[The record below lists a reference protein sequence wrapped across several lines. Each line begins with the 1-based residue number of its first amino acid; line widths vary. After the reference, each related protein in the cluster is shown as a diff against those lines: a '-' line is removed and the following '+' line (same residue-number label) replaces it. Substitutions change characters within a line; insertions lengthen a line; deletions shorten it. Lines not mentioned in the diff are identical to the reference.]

1 MSFSG
6 EHYHIIFLRET
17 QGHAD
22 GPAAVLLHIDG
33 LLRLRDP
40 GKDLTD
46 DGHRLLRAGVIRRH
60 NEHIGQ
66 PRGDLAHDGAL
77 CPVAVAAAAEQH
89 DEAAAAEVAHGTEN
103 VLQSVRRVGII
114 DENGEIV
121 PCLAESWENS
131 EDGLTWTFK
140 IREGVKFSN
149 GEPFDA
155 EAAAENFRAVLDN
168 RQRHAWLELANQI
181 VDVKA
186 LSKTELQITL
196 KSAYY
201 PFLQELALPRPFRF
215 IAPSQFKNHE
225 TMNGIKAPIGTGPWI
240 LQESKLNQY
249 DVFVRNE
256 NYWGEKPAIKKIT
269 FNVIPDPTTRAVAF
283 ETGDI
288 DLLYGNEGLL
298 PLDTF
303 ARFSQNPAYHT
314 QLSQPIETVMLA
326 LNTAKAP
333 TNELAVRE
341 ALNYAVNKKSLIDN
355 ALYGTQQVADTLFA
369 PSVPY
374 ANLGLKPSQYD
385 PQKAKALLEKA
396 GWTLPAGKDIR
407 EKNGQPLRIELSFI
421 GTDALSKSMAEIIQA
436 DMRQI
441 GADVSLIGE
450 EESSIYARQR
460 DGRFGMIFH
469 RTWGAPYDPHAF
481 LSSMRVP
488 SHADF
493 QAQQGLA
500 DKPLIDKEIG
510 EVLATHDET
519 QRQALYRDIL
529 TRLHDEA
536 VYLPISYISMM
547 VVSKPELGN
556 IPYAPIATEIPF
568 EQIKPV
574 KP

>member
-1 MSFSG
+1 MVLSILRRTLIALLTCASFFAHAAAPDEITTAWPVNVGPLNPHLYTPNQMFAQSMVY
-6 EHYHIIFLRET
+6 EPLVKY
-17 QGHAD
+17 QAD
-22 GPAAVLLHIDG
+22 GSVKPWLAKSWTHSDDG
-33 LLRLRDP
+33 KIWTFTLRD
-40 GKDLTD
+40 DVT
-46 DGHRLLRAGVIRRH
+46 
-60 NEHIGQ
+60 
-66 PRGDLAHDGAL
+66 
-77 CPVAVAAAAEQH
+77 
-89 DEAAAAEVAHGTEN
+89 
-103 VLQSVRRVGII
+103 
-114 DENGEIV
+114 
-121 PCLAESWENS
+121 
-131 EDGLTWTFK
+131 
-140 IREGVKFSN
+140 FSN

-155 EAAAENFRAVLDN
+155 QAAAENFRVVLDN
-168 RQRHAWLELANQI
+168 RQRHAWLELVNQI

-186 LSKTELQITL
+186 LNKTELQITL

-215 IAPSQFKNHE
+215 IAPSQFKDNE
-225 TMNGIKAPIGTGPWI
+225 TLRGIKAPVGTGPWV
-240 LQESKLNQY
+240 LKESKLNQY

-256 NYWGEKPAIKKIT
+256 NYWGEKPAINKIT
-269 FNVIPDPTTRAVAF
+269 IKVIPDPTTRAVAF

-303 ARFSQNPAYHT
+303 ERFSHSPAWRT
-314 QLSQPIETVMLA
+314 QLSQPIETIMLA
-326 LNTAKAP
+326 LNSAKAP

-341 ALNYAVNKKSLIDN
+341 ALNHAVNKKSLIDN
-355 ALYGTQQVADTLFA
+355 VLYGTQQVADTLFA
-369 PSVPY
+369 PTVPY
-374 ANLGLKPSQYD
+374 ADLNLKPRQYD
-385 PQKAKALLEKA
+385 PQQAKALLEKA

-421 GTDALSKSMAEIIQA
+421 GTDALSKSMAEVIQA

-441 GADVSLIGE
+441 GVDVALIGE

-460 DGRFGMIFH
+460 DGRFGMIFN

-510 EVLATHDET
+510 EVLETTDET
-519 QRQALYRDIL
+519 KREALYRDIL
-529 TRLHDEA
+529 TRLHSDA
-536 VYLPISYISMM
+536 VYLPISYVSMM
-547 VVSKPELGN
+547 VVAKPELGK
-556 IPYAPIATEIPF
+556 IPYAPIASDIPF
-568 EQIKPV
+568 EQITPV

>member
-1 MSFSG
+1 MM
-6 EHYHIIFLRET
+6 
-17 QGHAD
+17 
-22 GPAAVLLHIDG
+22 
-33 LLRLRDP
+33 
-40 GKDLTD
+40 
-46 DGHRLLRAGVIRRH
+46 RLLQKVEAPDAQTFRIVMSEPYYPMLTELGVTRPFAMISPKAMKT
-60 NEHIGQ
+60 GSTK
-66 PRGDLAHDGAL
+66 DG
-77 CPVAVAAAAEQH
+77 VAA
-89 DEAAAAEVAHGTEN
+89 
-103 VLQSVRRVGII
+103 
-114 DENGEIV
+114 
-121 PCLAESWENS
+121 
-131 EDGLTWTFK
+131 
-140 IREGVKFSN
+140 
-149 GEPFDA
+149 
-155 EAAAENFRAVLDN
+155 
-168 RQRHAWLELANQI
+168 
-181 VDVKA
+181 
-186 LSKTELQITL
+186 
-196 KSAYY
+196 Y
-201 PFLQELALPRPFRF
+201 
-215 IAPSQFKNHE
+215 
-225 TMNGIKAPIGTGPWI
+225 IGTGPWVLKQSVTDEYAI
-240 LQESKLNQY
+240 FE
-249 DVFVRNE
+249 RNE

-374 ANLGLKPSQYD
+374 ANLGLKPRQYD

-436 DMRQI
+436 DMRQV
-441 GADVSLIGE
+441 GVEVALVGE

-460 DGRFGMIFH
+460 DGRFGMIFN

-481 LSSMRVP
+481 MSAMRVP

-500 DKPLIDKEIG
+500 DKPIIDKEIG
-510 EVLATHDET
+510 EVLETRDET

-536 VYLPISYISMM
+536 VYLPISYISMI